1 MTGLAAKWRC
11 WLVKEDSLGALD
23 GYLLVNCKPQRTIS
37 TGTGLEIAAWKSLLL
52 AVSEVRACLSA
63 DNDSWGEQNT
73 GAGPWL
79 INPNQPQAWM
89 RRLFE
94 FLPVMAEALDK
105 PVEGWWAELLNHLP
119 PQAVT
124 VADDVGGNIYCE

>member
-1 MTGLAAKWRC
+1 
-11 WLVKEDSLGALD
+11 
-23 GYLLVNCKPQRTIS
+23 
-37 TGTGLEIAAWKSLLL
+37 
-52 AVSEVRACLSA
+52 
-63 DNDSWGEQNT
+63 
-73 GAGPWL
+73 
-79 INPNQPQAWM
+79 M

>member
-1 MTGLAAKWRC
+1 
-11 WLVKEDSLGALD
+11 
-23 GYLLVNCKPQRTIS
+23 
-37 TGTGLEIAAWKSLLL
+37 
-52 AVSEVRACLSA
+52 
-63 DNDSWGEQNT
+63 
-73 GAGPWL
+73 
-79 INPNQPQAWM
+79 M

-124 VADDVGGNIYCE
+124 VADDVGGNIYCECEISVGFFPNHAH

>member
-1 MTGLAAKWRC
+1 M
-11 WLVKEDSLGALD
+11 KEDSLGALD

-37 TGTGLEIAAWKSLLL
+37 TEPGLEIAAWKSLLL
-52 AVSEVRACLSA
+52 ESLSEVSLAVSEVRACLFA

-73 GAGPWL
+73 GDPPWL

>member
-1 MTGLAAKWRC
+1 MAWRH
-11 WLVKEDSLGALD
+11 WAGQGKQRHEASRGWESKED
-23 GYLLVNCKPQRTIS
+23 NFT
-37 TGTGLEIAAWKSLLL
+37 
-52 AVSEVRACLSA
+52 

-73 GAGPWL
+73 GDPPWL